1 MHQGAIFLTLFL
13 SLATSWAMPRAL
25 PGGKLPDDKRL
36 AQLKD
41 LNGYFP
47 FRPPVSGKEW
57 EARSEKIRHRLK
69 VAVGLY
75 PEPERTP
82 LNAVIHGRVEGDGFS
97 VEKVYLE
104 SVPGF
109 YLTGNLYRPL
119 AAGAIRRPGILCPHG
134 HWQDGRFHDAG
145 EANIKKQIEQGAEEF
160 LETGRNPIQ
169 ARCVGLARMG
179 CVVFQYDMIGYCDND
194 QISYQL
200 AHRFAEQRPGMIATR
215 DWGLFSPQA
224 ESHLQSVM
232 MLQTWNSIRAI
243 DFMEALPD
251 VDPERIAVTGASGG
265 GTQTFIVSA
274 LDPRVKVSVP
284 AVMVSTAMQGGCTCE
299 NASLLRVDE
308 GNVAFA
314 ALFAPKPLCVTAA
327 DDWTKEMATK
337 GFPELSKLYGIL
349 GVQENLMLH
358 SRTEFGHNYNL
369 PSRQA
374 MYRWLNGHLG
384 INAKNPGRE
393 RPHKRLH
400 KEQLTVWN
408 DKHPKPPG
416 GERFER
422 RLLAVLQAD
431 SAKKISASAE
441 VARRGWEVVLNLSL
455 ANVGSEISTRKEQL
469 KNKSESDVP
478 DTPWNPVKPHRME
491 ALTQQLKLQPD
502 LSILAGGDNPKNDTY
517 TIEVKTDIEHISA
530 IRLEA
535 LMHPTMT
542 GGGLARSN
550 SGNFVLTGF
559 EMQMLRPGSDKS
571 VPLKIENSVATFE
584 QGSLKISNS
593 YDGNPKTGWAV
604 HEGRI
609 ADREH
614 QAVFRL
620 KQPLKAGRGTVLK
633 FILRH
638 DSPHPNHNLG
648 HFRLSVSK
656 DGNAPLAVGKENNA
670 EWELITKEER
680 EGYLVMAGLV
690 NNVSCK
696 QQLPVVFLYPKENWN
711 KRAVIWLDA
720 EGKSGLF
727 EGQEPRTEVKKLLA
741 AGSAVC
747 GVDLFMQGEFLAD
760 GKALSQTRRVKNP
773 RESAAFTFGYNRSLF
788 VHRVHDVLSLIRM
801 IRNEHHRAEKID
813 LVGLKGAGHWA
824 AAVNYLAGETLDR
837 VAIEAAGFKFIKVM
851 DIRHPD
857 FLPGGAKYGD
867 IEALLGL
874 AKRPCW
880 RVDDKGL
887 PTWLQ

>member
-1 MHQGAIFLTLFL
+1 MRAVTIILTLSFL
-13 SLATSWAMPRAL
+13 LSASWAQLRVL
-25 PGGKLPDDKRL
+25 PGGKFPADRRL
-36 AQLKD
+36 AALKD

-47 FRPPVSGKEW
+47 FKPPVSGKDW

-75 PEPERTP
+75 PEPESTP

-215 DWGLFSPQA
+215 AWGLFSPQA

-299 NASLLRVDE
+299 NASLLRVEE

-327 DDWTKEMATK
+327 DDWTKEMKSK
-337 GFPELSKLYGIL
+337 GYPELSKLYATL
-349 GVQENLMLH
+349 GSPGNLLLH

-374 MYRWLNGHLG
+374 MYRWLNRHLG
-384 INAKNPGRE
+384 IGVKNPEQE
-393 RPHKRLH
+393 RPYKRL
-400 KEQLTVWN
+400 KEEQLSVWN
-408 DKHPKPPG
+408 AKHPKPVG
-416 GERFER
+416 GEQFER
-422 RLLAVLQAD
+422 SLLAALNAD
-431 SAKKISASAE
+431 SARKVAANPE
-441 VARRGWEVVLNLSL
+441 VARRGWEVVL
-455 ANVGSEISTRKEQL
+455 
-469 KNKSESDVP
+469 
-478 DTPWNPVKPHRME
+478 
-491 ALTQQLKLQPD
+491 
-502 LSILAGGDNPKNDTY
+502 
-517 TIEVKTDIEHISA
+517 
-530 IRLEA
+530 
-535 LMHPTMT
+535 
-542 GGGLARSN
+542 
-550 SGNFVLTGF
+550 
-559 EMQMLRPGSDKS
+559 
-571 VPLKIENSVATFE
+571 PL
-584 QGSLKISNS
+584 
-593 YDGNPKTGWAV
+593 D
-604 HEGRI
+604 
-609 ADREH
+609 
-614 QAVFRL
+614 
-620 KQPLKAGRGTVLK
+620 
-633 FILRH
+633 
-638 DSPHPNHNLG
+638 LG
-648 HFRLSVSK
+648 HTGEV
-656 DGNAPLAVGKENNA
+656 
-670 EWELITKEER
+670 EWELISKEER
-680 EGYLVMAGLV
+680 EGCLVMAGLV
-690 NNVSCK
+690 KNVT
-696 QQLPVVFLYPKENWN
+696 QGEVLPAVFLYPKGNWN

-727 EGQEPRTEVKKLLA
+727 EGGEPRAEVKKLLA
-741 AGSAVC
+741 AGNAVC
-747 GVDLFMQGEFLAD
+747 GVDLLMQGEFLAE
-760 GKALSQTRRVKNP
+760 GGMLNQTRRVKNT
-773 RESAAFTFGYNRSLF
+773 RQSAAYTLGYNRSLF

-801 IRNEHHRAEKID
+801 IRNDHHRAEKVD
-813 LVGLKGAGHWA
+813 LIGLKGAGHWA
-824 AAVNYLAGETLDR
+824 AAVNYLAGEALAR
-837 VAIEAAGFKFIKVM
+837 VAIETAGFKFIRVM

-867 IEALLGL
+867 IDALLGL

-887 PTWLQ
+887 PPWLQ

>member
-1 MHQGAIFLTLFL
+1 MRAAAIILTLSL
-13 SLATSWAMPRAL
+13 SLTTAWAQLRVL
-25 PGGKLPDDKRL
+25 PGGKLPADSRL
-36 AQLKD
+36 AELKD

-47 FRPPVSGKEW
+47 FKPPLSGEDW
-57 EARSEKIRHRLK
+57 EARSKKMRHRLK

-75 PEPERTP
+75 PEPDRTP

-104 SVPGF
+104 SIPGF
-109 YLTGNLYRPL
+109 YLTGSLYRPSGG
-119 AAGAIRRPGILCPHG
+119 GATKRPGVLCPHG
-134 HWQDGRFHDAG
+134 HWKEGRFHDAG

-200 AHRFAEQRPGMIATR
+200 AHRFAEQRPGMIATK
-215 DWGLFSPQA
+215 DWGIFSPQA
-224 ESHLQSVM
+224 ESSLQSIM

-243 DFMEALPD
+243 DFMQGLPD
-251 VDPERIAVTGASGG
+251 VDPARIAVTGASGG
-265 GTQTFIVSA
+265 GTQTFVVSA

-408 DKHPKPPG
+408 NKHPKPPG

-422 RLLAVLQAD
+422 RLLAALQVD
-431 SAKKISASAE
+431 SAKKISADDE
-441 VARRGWEVVLNLSL
+441 VARRGWEVVLNPGL
-455 ANVGSEISTRKEQL
+455 
-469 KNKSESDVP
+469 
-478 DTPWNPVKPHRME
+478 
-491 ALTQQLKLQPD
+491 
-502 LSILAGGDNPKNDTY
+502 
-517 TIEVKTDIEHISA
+517 EH
-530 IRLEA
+530 
-535 LMHPTMT
+535 
-542 GGGLARSN
+542 
-550 SGNFVLTGF
+550 
-559 EMQMLRPGSDKS
+559 
-571 VPLKIENSVATFE
+571 
-584 QGSLKISNS
+584 
-593 YDGNPKTGWAV
+593 
-604 HEGRI
+604 
-609 ADREH
+609 
-614 QAVFRL
+614 
-620 KQPLKAGRGTVLK
+620 AGRV
-633 FILRH
+633 
-638 DSPHPNHNLG
+638 
-648 HFRLSVSK
+648 
-656 DGNAPLAVGKENNA
+656 

-690 NNVSCK
+690 NNVSRK

-727 EGQEPRTEVKKLLA
+727 EGQEPRAEVKKLLA

-788 VHRVHDVLSLIRM
+788 VHRVHDVLSLIEL
-801 IRNEHHRAEKID
+801 ILTDSHGAEKVD

-824 AAVNYLAGETLDR
+824 AAVNYLAGEALAR
-837 VAIEAAGFKFIKVM
+837 VAIETAGFKFIRVM

-867 IEALLGL
+867 IDALLGL